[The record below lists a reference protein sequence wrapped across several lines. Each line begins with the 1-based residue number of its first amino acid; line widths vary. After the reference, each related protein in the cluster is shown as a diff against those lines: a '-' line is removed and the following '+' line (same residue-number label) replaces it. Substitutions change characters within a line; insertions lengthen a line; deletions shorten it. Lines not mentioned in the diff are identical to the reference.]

1 MSGTNMKITVTKRF
15 CEKVLLVDPLH
26 GSKIE
31 GKLTSKDEEVFNT
44 WKKNDAIFSVA
55 NRLLRK
61 TIYPKAGDISKVH
74 NDNKVI
80 LYHLL
85 TEKPFDIVDIMFTE
99 MEKAQREKRR
109 LIPYAPYIMLLI
121 DSATKGKFVPK
132 TKEFRAHNVYQI
144 MQIETVNTQMETE
157 QHQNKKAVS
166 KDKASLSV
174 PEMPRSKQSELNMY
188 LNTRK

>member
-1 MSGTNMKITVTKRF
+1 
-15 CEKVLLVDPLH
+15 
-26 GSKIE
+26 
-31 GKLTSKDEEVFNT
+31 
-44 WKKNDAIFSVA
+44 
-55 NRLLRK
+55 
-61 TIYPKAGDISKVH
+61 
-74 NDNKVI
+74 
-80 LYHLL
+80 
-85 TEKPFDIVDIMFTE
+85 